1 MVDLTD
7 NLAVGFGVVVT
18 MFLAA
23 TMVVAGLKAG
33 ITPGASTLVVLT
45 AWACFSKQVKG
56 PTGRRFLNLAQVAG
70 SSGMA
75 VVSGVIFT
83 APLLQVLHLGKAQ
96 TAMNLAWNVTTQGA
110 VPVLTKID
118 WNPDGRAYVDEY
130 YLNPDGSLAF
140 PHVTLGTIPFMM
152 LFCVAGSLIG
162 YGFVGIST
170 KKFLSDPTLP
180 APEAH
185 ACSTMVTAS
194 AASEAD
200 QPAMLPSLVLSGVVS
215 FLLPLLT
222 TVGIFPSYCTIF
234 ERITKSCNVAEIAGA
249 CPKNEVA
256 KRTFAIQMPTSPV
269 YIGIGGLLTL
279 STAIVTVSGAFTRL
293 VGDYFVADLG
303 GTDWSDAFPDTTM
316 RWIGGGAMTVGVVF
330 SLVKFMLPRQSMDG
344 ENGDESLLDI
354 PQNVML
360 ALYAAVAAGVLVLAL
375 GIVVIDSDDLAY
387 AAVMIVTIFT
397 MASLMVTLGAILSL
411 QIGSSASPVSGTVFV
426 TTLVCCLVSL
436 GYRNWTG
443 AAGGDAAE
451 KEREALKAV
460 EGISYMLIT
469 ACVAVSAANDASQD
483 YKTLQL
489 GGIAPRDGFFGQIA
503 GLLGG
508 SLMVPISYYIAHNA
522 YGLGTDELPAP
533 QGQLFAIIIE
543 GILIDEE
550 IPWIPVFMGLFLGC
564 VAVSIELFAAKK
576 GKQLPAMGFA
586 VGLYLPPQ
594 LGLGILFGAGSRYIG
609 EQLYARA
616 NGKEERTYES
626 ILAAAG
632 MITGAAFV
640 DLIVGIF
647 VIGGVETKSMNLA
660 KTNALYGT
668 DDGGA
673 PLGMPAAL
681 EWLVGIPGLLV
692 LGGTLLYNARFGI
705 PEASESPTLQSQLS
719 TAKSF
724 DVGSE
729 RVPMAKAEVNTEMS

>member
-1 MVDLTD
+1 MVEISDGV
-7 NLAVGFGVVVT
+7 AVGFGVFVT
-18 MFLAA
+18 VLLAF
-23 TMVVAGLKAG
+23 TMCVAGLKAG
-33 ITPGASTLVVLT
+33 ITPGASTLVVLS
-45 AWACFSKQVKG
+45 AWAVFSKQVKG
-56 PTGRRFLNLAQVAG
+56 PAGRRFLNLAQVAG

-83 APLLQVLHLGKAQ
+83 APLLQVLHLSRAQ
-96 TAMNLAWNVTTQGA
+96 EAIKLAWNATTDGA
-110 VPVLTKID
+110 VPILTKLN
-118 WNPDGRAYVDEY
+118 WPEKGRGLVDEY
-130 YLNPDGSLAF
+130 YKNPDGSLAF
-140 PHVTLGTIPFMM
+140 PHVNTDAIPFMM
-152 LFCVAGSLIG
+152 LFCVAGALIG

-200 QPAMLPSLVLSGVVS
+200 QPAMKPSLVASSVTS
-215 FLLPLLT
+215 FVLPTLT
-222 TVGIFPSYCTIF
+222 TMGIFPNYLTIF
-234 ERITKSCNVAEIAGA
+234 ASEPVAG
-249 CPKNEVA
+249 
-256 KRTFAIQMPTSPV
+256 RTWAIQMPCSPV

-293 VGDYFVADLG
+293 IGDAAVAPLG
-303 GTDWSDAFPDTTM
+303 ETEWGETFPDTTM

-330 SLVKFMLPRQSMDG
+330 SLVKFMLPRQAAEG

-354 PQNVML
+354 PQKTMV
-360 ALYAAVAAGVLVLAL
+360 ALYGAVAAGVLVLAL

-436 GYRNWTG
+436 GYRNAT
-443 AAGGDAAE
+443 APSDIDPAE
-451 KEREALKAV
+451 KERLALDAV

-489 GGIAPRDGFFGQIA
+489 GGIPPRDGFFGQIL
-503 GLLGG
+503 GLLAGA
-508 SLMVPISYYIAHNA
+508 MAVPISFYIAHNA

-543 GILIDEE
+543 GILIDEK
-550 IPWIPVFMGLFLGC
+550 IPWIPVIIGLLIGC
-564 VAVSIELFAAKK
+564 AAVAIEVYAARA

-594 LGLGILFGAGSRYIG
+594 LGLGILFGAGCRFVG
-609 EQLYARA
+609 EKMYEQA
-616 NGKEERTYES
+616 NGKAERTYES

-632 MITGAAFV
+632 MITGAAFL
-640 DLIVGIF
+640 DLIVGVL
-647 VIGGVETKSMNLA
+647 VICGVNTTSMNLA
-660 KTNALYGT
+660 VFGYE
-668 DDGGA
+668 DGK
-673 PLGMPAAL
+673 PLPIPTWFTWAIGL
-681 EWLVGIPGLLV
+681 PGLAL
-692 LGGTLLYNARFGI
+692 LGGILLYNARFGI
-705 PEASESPTLQSQLS
+705 PEASESTVLQSQLS

-724 DVGSE
+724 DGPE
-729 RVPMAKAEVNTEMS
+729 RVPLAQTEGTEMKS